1 MMDNNIF
8 EFQIFQAIKY
18 IRQRNSRLYVN
29 AIFKNITRA
38 NATNITVEDV
48 KQQVVLLTA
57 SAKLKTRQLHED

>member
-29 AIFKNITRA
+29 AILKNITRV

-48 KQQVVLLTA
+48 KQQVVLLIA